1 MCNLFS
7 VKKACESVG
16 LKASITSEG
25 EDIMDAD
32 AAILPGVGAF
42 GAAIENLK
50 RLSLIDTISDFI
62 KSGKPFMGICLGM
75 QLLFTE
81 SEEFGEH
88 EGLDIVKGRVVKFP
102 IIDDGGVKGRV
113 PQVGWNEIRRP
124 SPLAEHFWNKT
135 PLAGIRDGGF
145 MYFVHSYYCRP
156 EDENIVLSTTRYNG
170 IEYCSSI
177 LHENIFASQF
187 HPEKSG
193 SNGLEIYRNW
203 VSYIRHK

>member
-1 MCNLFS
+1 MPDRSQILKIAIVDYEMCNLFS

-88 EGLDIVKGRVVKFP
+88 EGLDIV
-102 IIDDGGVKGRV
+102 
-113 PQVGWNEIRRP
+113 
-124 SPLAEHFWNKT
+124 
-135 PLAGIRDGGF
+135 
-145 MYFVHSYYCRP
+145 
-156 EDENIVLSTTRYNG
+156 
-170 IEYCSSI
+170 
-177 LHENIFASQF
+177 
-187 HPEKSG
+187 
-193 SNGLEIYRNW
+193 
-203 VSYIRHK
+203 